1 MRYRRSITQPLA
13 GSKSEN
19 EIFVVFL
26 IIGLRRHNCAC
37 RKSYQNGSI
46 KSHVV
51 CRGNLRFMR
60 SVSVIQFAIVIT
72 WLLVTEAKG
81 RVKKVKK
88 FYLNFRFSITRLYA
102 QCSCY
107 NLFKRNR
114 QLRSSNVVVA
124 VVLLVESYSSQY
136 WM

>member
-1 MRYRRSITQPLA
+1 VRYRRSITQPLA

-60 SVSVIQFAIVIT
+60 SVSVIQFVIVIT

-81 RVKKVKK
+81 SVKKVKK
-88 FYLNFRFSITRLYA
+88 VLFKLSFFNYKTICAVFLLQSVQAEQTAPFVE
-102 QCSCY
+102 CSCSRGSASRE
-107 NLFKRNR
+107 L
-114 QLRSSNVVVA
+114 Q
-124 VVLLVESYSSQY
+124 
-136 WM
+136 